1 MNTSRRNFLR
11 AVLAFPA
18 VMVLEGLVFTR
29 LLSSPVL
36 AQAQF
41 PRVKVANV
49 NSLNGLLN
57 FNYPLDNEPNVMV
70 KLGQKAVGG
79 VGPDGDIV
87 AFSQQ
92 CTHAGCPYNVNGS
105 VGECDCH
112 GSRFDL
118 ANGGKVL
125 HGPAQIP
132 EPQVMLE
139 FDSSTGD
146 IFATGM
152 TPPAIYGHNTGS
164 DYVSSDLQGGT
175 PVPEF
180 PTLAF
185 PLLASFVIA
194 IGMASRSLA
203 NRVKRRARG
212 K

>member
-1 MNTSRRNFLR
+1 MSTSRRNFLR

-18 VMVLEGLVFTR
+18 VLVLEGFAFTR

-49 NSLNGLLN
+49 NTLNGLLD

-87 AFSQQ
+87 AFSLICQ
-92 CTHAGCPYNVNGS
+92 HKGCIYNVNGS
-105 VGECDCH
+105 VGECGCH
-112 GSRFDL
+112 GSSFDL

-125 HGPAQIP
+125 YGPAKNP

-139 FDSSTGD
+139 LDSSTGD

-152 TPPAIYGHNTGS
+152 TPPAIFGHSAGS

-180 PTLAF
+180 PSLAF

>member
-1 MNTSRRNFLR
+1 M
-11 AVLAFPA
+11 LAIPA
-18 VMVLEGLVFTR
+18 LIGVEGLAVTR
-29 LLSSPVL
+29 WFSSSVL
-36 AQAQF
+36 AQAPSQF

-49 NSLNGLLN
+49 NSLMGILN
-57 FNYPLDNEPNVMV
+57 FNYPLDDEPNVMV

-87 AFSQQ
+87 AFSQL

-125 HGPAQIP
+125 HGPAENP
-132 EPQVMLE
+132 EPQVMLQ

-152 TPPAIYGHNTGS
+152 TPPAIYGHSSGS

-180 PTLAF
+180 PGLTF
-185 PLLASFVIA
+185 PFVTSFVIT
-194 IGMASRSLA
+194 IGMTLRSLA
-203 NRVKRRARG
+203 DRVKRGERA